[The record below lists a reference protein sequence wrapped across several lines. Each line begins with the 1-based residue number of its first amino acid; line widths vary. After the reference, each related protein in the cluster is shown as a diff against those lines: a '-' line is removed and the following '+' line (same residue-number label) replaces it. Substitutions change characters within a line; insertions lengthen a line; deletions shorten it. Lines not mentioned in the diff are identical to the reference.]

1 MDAASTTEQTLR
13 ERYLDLIEDHIAL
26 AEHDPQIN
34 PVKLLAYDISR
45 ELEDGEIS
53 FADLKALANT
63 LSDEALEQRAAQMA
77 SYSGYEASS
86 IALDAFEVD
95 VRRSAFDERGK
106 LRDFESFRAEWERP
120 RYGLVFTAHPT
131 FSLNA
136 ELRAILAALA
146 NAPAPAQREEL
157 AERLR
162 DAEHSPDPEV
172 SLDYEHDLALTA
184 IDNVQ
189 AATAELTDRLVSV
202 ARELYPL
209 QWAAL
214 RPCFATVASWVG
226 YDLDGRTDIS
236 WWHSLV
242 FKLGEKAR
250 QLTAYATRA
259 EALKARCGEGSIS
272 ILDRLI
278 ARMQAAAELA
288 SQQQSAFDA
297 DLADDDA
304 FLAAADLLTR
314 DDPAR
319 LVQPSVLSAEI
330 EKAIISETD
339 DGARAALIGLA
350 SAVRTYGLGTAHIH
364 VRINAAQVH
373 NALRSHLG
381 WTGHESMTG
390 RLTLARLTETLNEV
404 KPARINFASLLREQT
419 TAKRQ
424 MMLLERILTHVDG
437 ETPIRYLIA
446 ECEYPIT
453 AVAALYFAR
462 LFGIDDRIDISPLF
476 ETSDA
481 LERGGRLIEQLL
493 ENEAYR
499 AYVSARGRIAIQT
512 GFSDAGRFIGQL
524 PASLAIERLQI
535 QLARHLDASG
545 LKGIEALVFNT
556 HGESAGRGC
565 HSGGTQAR
573 QYHIMTP
580 WSRYWFEKLG
590 IPLKHESSFQGSDAF
605 VKFADS
611 DLALRMVASLLVTE
625 REHEADK
632 DDPFYKDIA
641 FTWDFYRALRVW
653 QSDLYDNPDY
663 REVIG
668 AFAGNFL
675 FRTGS
680 RVSRRAAAPGSP
692 ARSDISLLRAIP
704 HNAILQ
710 QLGVTANVLSGFGTA
725 ARPEF
730 DRFVSLC
737 RESARMKRLIG
748 MVSFARRQSSLT
760 SMSAYATVLTAGFW
774 IARADALGRGSGKDE
789 LREQCL
795 TVGYALRGNET
806 AFAFSRL
813 HDRLRTDLLH
823 LEKLLNELDGA
834 IDPLSDASRRP
845 LYLLHAVRIALMMRL
860 LLFAADMPMFAPRS
874 EFSREMLV
882 DLLIEM
888 RVGEAID
895 LLAETFPKAAT
906 GSELKELS
914 EPSDYGAGTANG
926 YPHIHANFIE
936 PMREIDHL
944 LKVIGVGL
952 SHRFGAYG

>member
-1 MDAASTTEQTLR
+1 MDAASTAEQTLR

-26 AEHDPQIN
+26 AEHDPQVN

-45 ELEDGEIS
+45 ELENGEIS
-53 FADLKALANT
+53 FPDLKALANT
-63 LSDEALEQRAAQMA
+63 LSDEALEQRAARVS
-77 SYSGYEASS
+77 SYSGYGTADD
-86 IALDAFEVD
+86 ALAAFEAEI
-95 VRRSAFDERGK
+95 RRSAYDDSGA
-106 LRDFESFRAEWERP
+106 LLDFESFRAEWERP

-131 FSLNA
+131 FSLNG

-146 NAPAPAQREEL
+146 DAPDPSEHEAL
-157 AERLR
+157 KERLR
-162 DAEHSPDPEV
+162 GAEHSPDPEV
-172 SLDYEHDLALTA
+172 SLDYEHDLALAA

-189 AATAELTDRLVSV
+189 AATAHLTDRLIAV

-214 RPCFATVASWVG
+214 RPCFATIASWVG
-226 YDLDGRTDIS
+226 YDLDGRTDIR

-242 FKLGEKAR
+242 FKLGEKAH
-250 QLTAYATRA
+250 QLSAYADQ
-259 EALKARCGEGSIS
+259 ARVVKDRCSAKTGA
-272 ILDRLI
+272 ILDELI
-278 ARMQAAAELA
+278 ARMEAAADLA
-288 SQQQSAFDA
+288 LRQRAAFDA
-297 DLADDDA
+297 DLADDEA

-319 LVQPSVLSAEI
+319 LVNPGLLAADVEA
-330 EKAIISETD
+330 AIISETD
-339 DGARAALIGLA
+339 DTARTALIGL
-350 SAVRTYGLGTAHIH
+350 SAAIRSYGLGTAHIH

-390 RLTLARLTETLNEV
+390 RLTIARLTQSLNEV

-424 MMLLERILTHVDG
+424 MMLLERILTHVDA

-493 ENEAYR
+493 ENSAYR
-499 AYVSARGRIAIQT
+499 AYVQARGRMAIQT

-535 QLARHLDASG
+535 QFARHLDASG
-545 LKGIEALVFNT
+545 IRGVEALVFNT

-565 HSGGTQAR
+565 HPGGTQAR

-590 IPLKHESSFQGSDAF
+590 VPLKHESSFQGSDAF
-605 VKFADS
+605 VNFANPG
-611 DLALRMVASLLVTE
+611 LALRMVASLLVTE
-625 REHEADK
+625 REHKADQ
-632 DDPFYKDIA
+632 DDPFYTDIA

-737 RESARMKRLIG
+737 RESSRMKRLLG

-774 IARADALGRGSGKDE
+774 VARADALGRGSGRDD
-789 LREQCL
+789 LRELCL

-845 LYLLHAVRIALMMRL
+845 LYLLHAIRIALMMRL
-860 LLFAADMPMFAPRS
+860 LLFAADLPMFAPRS
-874 EFSREMLV
+874 DFSRQMLV

-895 LLAETFPKAAT
+895 LLAETFPKAAAA
-906 GSELKELS
+906 SELSELA
-914 EPSDYGAGTANG
+914 EPSDYGADNPNG
-926 YPHIHANFIE
+926 YPHIHADFIE
-936 PMREIDHL
+936 PMRDIDDL

-952 SHRFGAYG
+952 SHRFHAYG